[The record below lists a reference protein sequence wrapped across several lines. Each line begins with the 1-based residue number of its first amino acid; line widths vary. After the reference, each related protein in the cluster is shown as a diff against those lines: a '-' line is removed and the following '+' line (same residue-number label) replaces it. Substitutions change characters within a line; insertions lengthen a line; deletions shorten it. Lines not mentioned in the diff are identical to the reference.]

1 MNNLVEQRKEINMQ
15 FTEIKK
21 QIEFM
26 MQENYEDFIKALISI
41 ELGIEDKNVLN
52 KVYNKYME
60 NDDVNLIDGNFSD
73 FVNEI
78 WVVQSFVGK

>member
-1 MNNLVEQRKEINMQ
+1 MGDLINMQ

-41 ELGIEDKNVLN
+41 ELGIEYKNVLN

-60 NDDVNLIDGNFSD
+60 NDDVNFIDDNLSD

-78 WVVQSFVGK
+78 

>member
-1 MNNLVEQRKEINMQ
+1 MNNLAEKRREINMQ

-60 NDDVNLIDGNFSD
+60 NDDVNLIDDNLSD
-73 FVNEI
+73 FVDEI
-78 WVVQSFVGK
+78 

>member
-1 MNNLVEQRKEINMQ
+1 MQ

-60 NDDVNLIDGNFSD
+60 NDDVNLIDDNLSD
-73 FVNEI
+73 FVDEI

>member
-1 MNNLVEQRKEINMQ
+1 MQ

-78 WVVQSFVGK
+78 

>member
-1 MNNLVEQRKEINMQ
+1 MQ

-26 MQENYEDFIKALISI
+26 MQENYEDFIKVLISI

-60 NDDVNLIDGNFSD
+60 NDDVNLIDDNLSD
-73 FVNEI
+73 FVDEI
-78 WVVQSFVGK
+78 

>member
-1 MNNLVEQRKEINMQ
+1 MLLGDLINMQ

-41 ELGIEDKNVLN
+41 ELCIEDKNVLN

-60 NDDVNLIDGNFSD
+60 NDDVNFIDDNLSY

-78 WVVQSFVGK
+78 

>member
-1 MNNLVEQRKEINMQ
+1 MLLGDLINMQ

-41 ELGIEDKNVLN
+41 EFGIEDKNVLN

-60 NDDVNLIDGNFSD
+60 NDDVNFIDDNLSD

-78 WVVQSFVGK
+78 

>member
-1 MNNLVEQRKEINMQ
+1 MY

-41 ELGIEDKNVLN
+41 ELGIKDKNVLN
-52 KVYNKYME
+52 NVYNKYME
-60 NDDVNLIDGNFSD
+60 NDDVNLIDDNLSD
-73 FVNEI
+73 FVDEI
-78 WVVQSFVGK
+78 

>member
-1 MNNLVEQRKEINMQ
+1 MLLGDLINMQ

-52 KVYNKYME
+52 DVYNKYME
-60 NDDVNLIDGNFSD
+60 NDDVNLIDDNLSD
-73 FVNEI
+73 FVDEI
-78 WVVQSFVGK
+78 

>member
-1 MNNLVEQRKEINMQ
+1 MLLGDLINMQ

-41 ELGIEDKNVLN
+41 ELCIEDKNVLN

-60 NDDVNLIDGNFSD
+60 NDDVNFIDDNLSD

-78 WVVQSFVGK
+78 

>member
-1 MNNLVEQRKEINMQ
+1 MEKDSEKRREINMQ

-52 KVYNKYME
+52 NVYNKYME
-60 NDDVNLIDGNFSD
+60 NDDVNLIDDNLSD
-73 FVNEI
+73 FVDEI
-78 WVVQSFVGK
+78 

>member
-26 MQENYEDFIKALISI
+26 MQGNYEDFIKALISI

-52 KVYNKYME
+52 KAYNKYME
-60 NDDVNLIDGNFSD
+60 NDDANLIDDNLSY

-78 WVVQSFVGK
+78 

>member
-1 MNNLVEQRKEINMQ
+1 MEKDSEKRREINMQ

-41 ELGIEDKNVLN
+41 ELGIENKNVLN

-60 NDDVNLIDGNFSD
+60 NDDVNFIDDNFSD
-73 FVNEI
+73 FVDEI
-78 WVVQSFVGK
+78 

>member
-1 MNNLVEQRKEINMQ
+1 MGDLINMQ

-60 NDDVNLIDGNFSD
+60 NDDVNFIDDNLSD
-73 FVNEI
+73 FVDEI
-78 WVVQSFVGK
+78 

>member
-1 MNNLVEQRKEINMQ
+1 MGDLINMQ

-41 ELGIEDKNVLN
+41 ELCIEDKNVLN

-60 NDDVNLIDGNFSD
+60 NDDVNFIDDNLSY

-78 WVVQSFVGK
+78 

>member
-1 MNNLVEQRKEINMQ
+1 MGDLINMQ

-26 MQENYEDFIKALISI
+26 MQENYEDFIKVLISI

-60 NDDVNLIDGNFSD
+60 NDDVNFIDDNLSD

-78 WVVQSFVGK
+78 

>member
-52 KVYNKYME
+52 KAYNKYME
-60 NDDVNLIDGNFSD
+60 NDDANLIDDNLSY

-78 WVVQSFVGK
+78 

>member
-1 MNNLVEQRKEINMQ
+1 MEKDSEKRREINMQ

-41 ELGIEDKNVLN
+41 EFGIEDKNVLN

-60 NDDVNLIDGNFSD
+60 NDDANLIDDNFSD
-73 FVNEI
+73 FVDE
-78 WVVQSFVGK
+78 V

>member
-60 NDDVNLIDGNFSD
+60 NDDVNLIDDNLSD
-73 FVNEI
+73 FVDEI
-78 WVVQSFVGK
+78 

>member
-1 MNNLVEQRKEINMQ
+1 MEKDSEKRREINMQ

-60 NDDVNLIDGNFSD
+60 NDDVNLIDDNLSD
-73 FVNEI
+73 FVDEI
-78 WVVQSFVGK
+78 

>member
-1 MNNLVEQRKEINMQ
+1 MGDLINMQ

-41 ELGIEDKNVLN
+41 ELCIEDKNVLN

-60 NDDVNLIDGNFSD
+60 NDDVNFIDDNLSD

-78 WVVQSFVGK
+78 

>member
-1 MNNLVEQRKEINMQ
+1 MNNLAEQRKEINMQ

-52 KVYNKYME
+52 NVYNKYME
-60 NDDVNLIDGNFSD
+60 NDDVNLIDDNLSD
-73 FVNEI
+73 FVDEI
-78 WVVQSFVGK
+78 

>member
-1 MNNLVEQRKEINMQ
+1 MNNLAEKRREINMQ

-21 QIEFM
+21 QMEFM

-41 ELGIEDKNVLN
+41 ELGIKDKNVLN

-60 NDDVNLIDGNFSD
+60 NDDVNLIDDNLSD
-73 FVNEI
+73 FVDEI
-78 WVVQSFVGK
+78 

>member
-1 MNNLVEQRKEINMQ
+1 MLLGDLINMQ

-60 NDDVNLIDGNFSD
+60 NDDVNLIDGNLSD
-73 FVNEI
+73 FVDEI
-78 WVVQSFVGK
+78 

>member
-1 MNNLVEQRKEINMQ
+1 MLLGDLINMQ

-41 ELGIEDKNVLN
+41 ELCIEDKNVLN

-60 NDDVNLIDGNFSD
+60 NYDVNFIDDNLSD

-78 WVVQSFVGK
+78 

>member
-52 KVYNKYME
+52 KAYNKYME
-60 NDDVNLIDGNFSD
+60 NDDVNFIDDNLSD

-78 WVVQSFVGK
+78 

>member
-1 MNNLVEQRKEINMQ
+1 MLLGDLINMQ

-26 MQENYEDFIKALISI
+26 MQENYEDFVKALISI

-52 KVYNKYME
+52 KLYNKYME
-60 NDDVNLIDGNFSD
+60 NDDVNFIDDNLSD

-78 WVVQSFVGK
+78 

>member
-1 MNNLVEQRKEINMQ
+1 MLLGDLINMQ

-41 ELGIEDKNVLN
+41 ELGIKDKNVLN
-52 KVYNKYME
+52 NVYNKYME
-60 NDDVNLIDGNFSD
+60 NDDVNLIDDNLSD
-73 FVNEI
+73 FVDEI
-78 WVVQSFVGK
+78 

>member
-1 MNNLVEQRKEINMQ
+1 MNNLAEKRKEINMQ

-60 NDDVNLIDGNFSD
+60 NDDVNLIDDNLSD
-73 FVNEI
+73 FVDEI
-78 WVVQSFVGK
+78 

>member
-1 MNNLVEQRKEINMQ
+1 MQ

-26 MQENYEDFIKALISI
+26 MQDNYEDFIKAFISI
-41 ELGIEDKNVLN
+41 ELGIEDKNILN

-60 NDDVNLIDGNFSD
+60 NDDVNLIDDNLSD
-73 FVNEI
+73 FVDEI
-78 WVVQSFVGK
+78 

>member
-1 MNNLVEQRKEINMQ
+1 MLLGDLINMQ

-78 WVVQSFVGK
+78 

>member
-1 MNNLVEQRKEINMQ
+1 MNNLAEKRKEINMQ

-41 ELGIEDKNVLN
+41 ELCIEDKNVLN

-60 NDDVNLIDGNFSD
+60 NDDVNFIDDNLSD

-78 WVVQSFVGK
+78 

>member
-1 MNNLVEQRKEINMQ
+1 MNNLAEKHKEINMQ

-41 ELGIEDKNVLN
+41 ELGIKDKNVLN
-52 KVYNKYME
+52 NVYNKYME
-60 NDDVNLIDGNFSD
+60 NDDVNLIDDNLSD
-73 FVNEI
+73 FVDEI
-78 WVVQSFVGK
+78 

>member
-1 MNNLVEQRKEINMQ
+1 MGDLINMQ

-60 NDDVNLIDGNFSD
+60 NDDVNFIDDNLSD

-78 WVVQSFVGK
+78 

>member
-1 MNNLVEQRKEINMQ
+1 MQ

-60 NDDVNLIDGNFSD
+60 NDDVNLIDGNLSD

-78 WVVQSFVGK
+78 

>member
-1 MNNLVEQRKEINMQ
+1 MNNLAEKRRGINMQ

-41 ELGIEDKNVLN
+41 ELCIEDKNVLN

-60 NDDVNLIDGNFSD
+60 NDDVNFIDDNLSD

-78 WVVQSFVGK
+78 

>member
-1 MNNLVEQRKEINMQ
+1 MGDLINMQ

-78 WVVQSFVGK
+78 

>member
-1 MNNLVEQRKEINMQ
+1 MGDLINMQ

-52 KVYNKYME
+52 KAYNKYME
-60 NDDVNLIDGNFSD
+60 NDDANLIDDNLSY

-78 WVVQSFVGK
+78 

>member
-1 MNNLVEQRKEINMQ
+1 MLLGDLINMQ

-41 ELGIEDKNVLN
+41 EFGIEDKNVLN

-60 NDDVNLIDGNFSD
+60 NDDVNLIDDNLSD
-73 FVNEI
+73 FVDEI
-78 WVVQSFVGK
+78 